1 MLEYHCNIKRGEKKK
16 VILCLYY
23 YLFVLLFIY
32 LFFIIFSFFVSL
44 FVVFSFFVSLFS
56 LFYMFI
62 ICFSSILS
70 CIICFIIYSFCLFS
84 TVCHSLCSN
93 TCFPSLSCT
102 TGFILFYYFYYLL
115 LLLLFL
121 LYFTSIILCI
131 IILLLMISYL
141 YVFWLNFMYVNT
153 HVYYKVV
160 SPSDPIQ
167 YTDQWPYLIQ
177 TSCLLV
183 LKWFIRIVCIL
194 MFLQIFI

>member
-1 MLEYHCNIKRGEKKK
+1 MFPCL
-16 VILCLYY
+16 LYY
-23 YLFVLLFIY
+23 P
-32 LFFIIFSFFVSL
+32 
-44 FVVFSFFVSLFS
+44 FFVSLFS

-102 TGFILFYYFYYLL
+102 TGFILFYYLYYLL